1 LVPNALG
8 GQAQPAVVSDA
19 GDGAALASPDAL
31 ASSVDTSNTTYA
43 RIYVT
48 DSTSGAIN
56 YTSRLGAVPTGADP
70 AEPDGLT
77 NPGSLGY
84 KGPASG
90 TEDSASAE
98 GPPRTD
104 TLFQTT
110 TQPTVSGTYGFS
122 ADVNSTWAE
131 SHSGAR
137 YKDPASGTEDS
148 ASAEGPPRTDTSVQT
163 TTQTTV
169 SGIYNYSADVHFT
182 RAESHLGVRAGG
194 DIIIAAG
201 VGKADTGSGG
211 VGKDLDLSAI
221 GDIRLW
227 AGGKVKQY
235 ANGDSENYYH
245 GQRYTTVVG
254 TNKTTVHGS
263 SGSTTYGDATSEIH
277 GFQKS
282 YVYGYSLTTMYG
294 LRTTFNFAGTVT
306 SNIGAVMTL
315 NVGASTVINASFRL
329 NLNALGVWN
338 HTTGF
343 NVTTNY
349 GATISTTQGFATG
362 ILTGGRSTFVTGIDF
377 KNVTGLDM
385 KIVDMACDVKI
396 NEIKLSESE
405 LAAIT
410 GFTARKQGITMDSA
424 EMKATAITY
433 VTVLI

>member
-1 LVPNALG
+1 MGFEMSNDGGGAGSTGGGNGGSGLNAYGAAPPPAPPGGLLVPNALG
-8 GQAQPAVVSDA
+8 VQAQPVIVSDV

-90 TEDSASAE
+90 TEDTASAE

-110 TQPTVSGTYGFS
+110 TQ
-122 ADVNSTWAE
+122 
-131 SHSGAR
+131 
-137 YKDPASGTEDS
+137 
-148 ASAEGPPRTDTSVQT
+148 
-163 TTQTTV
+163 TTV
-169 SGIYNYSADVHFT
+169 SGLYNYSAGVHFT

-201 VGKADTGSGG
+201 VGKADTNSGG

-263 SGSTTYGDATSEIH
+263 SGSTTYGDATSEIY

-282 YVYGYSLTTMYG
+282 YVYGYSLATLYG
-294 LRTTFNFAGTVT
+294 LRTTFNFAGTFT
-306 SNIGAVMTL
+306 TTIGGAMTL
-315 NVGASTVINASFRL
+315 NVGASMVINASFRL

-338 HTTGF
+338 HTSGV

-349 GATISTTQGFATG
+349 GATMSTTGGFATG
-362 ILTGGRSTFVTGIDF
+362 ILNGGRATLITGADF
-377 KNVTGLDM
+377 KSVAGLDM
-385 KIVDMACDVKI
+385 KIVDFACDVKI
-396 NEIKLSESE
+396 NEIKLTDVHLDFEQ
-405 LAAIT
+405 
-410 GFTARKQGITMDSA
+410 FVARKTGIHTGLVDVRA
-424 EMKATAITY
+424 EAIST
-433 VTVLI
+433 LKLHI